1 MAKEQRL
8 VVIPTVSERSGM
20 CQRVRQHW
28 RSLGYEPMLF
38 LTPDETPRSPAQHGV
53 SSLLALAEAWQRY
66 GPCSLF
72 FCEDDVRLDA
82 RLAQVPF
89 SFFQEQPTTLYLP
102 GQRFYPASIR
112 QCLATP
118 PEVPLRFPII
128 GFSSWFGS
136 QCLYLPEAVI
146 AHLLEEEHAPVGFD
160 LILRASLQR
169 QHRMLYGVF
178 PNLVQHMG
186 LPSVTSARYKPHRST
201 TWTN

>member
-20 CQRVRQHW
+20 CQQTVDQW
-28 RSLGYEPMLF
+28 QALGYESMLF
-38 LTPDETPRSPAQHGV
+38 LTPDETPRSPAQQGI
-53 SSLLALAEAWQRY
+53 SALLALAHAWRCY
-66 GPCSLF
+66 GPCSSF
-72 FCEDDVRLDA
+72 FCEDDVILDA
-82 RLAQVPF
+82 RLAQVLF
-89 SFFQEQPTTLYLP
+89 SFFAEEATTLYLP
-102 GQRFYPASIR
+102 GQRFYPASIKQR
-112 QCLATP
+112 LATP
-118 PEVPLRFPII
+118 PKVPLRFPII

-136 QCLYLPEAVI
+136 QCLFLPQAII
-146 AHLLEEEHAPVGFD
+146 AHLLQEEHAPVGFD